1 MDLYMARQ
9 PIFDRNKAVLGYE
22 LLFRDGIQSCF
33 PSVDGSVATSCVLS
47 QSFFAED
54 IEQVVLKR
62 KAFINFPENLLLN
75 RTPTLFPK
83 DHLVVEI
90 LETVRLTEE
99 VFQALNELHGH
110 GYVLAL
116 DDFVF
121 TDGYEQLFP
130 IIAIVKIDIRITPLN
145 VLQRFLPRFKPHPMK
160 LLAEKV
166 ETEEEL
172 QRCMDLG
179 FDYFQGYFFDK
190 PQTIRSKSPGS
201 SRLALV
207 QLMAEIA
214 REELLIDDLVKIIG
228 HDVGISYSL
237 LRYINS
243 AFFFRGSEIS
253 SIRQALL
260 RLGEEGIRR
269 LIPVLA
275 MSHAGIG
282 KPSELIRTAV
292 IRAKF
297 CEIVAA
303 KLSMEDAGLRKEIP
317 EWFLTGLFS
326 VIDAILDEPMEK
338 VLARI
343 SLSSKIRTALLK
355 RKGPMADA
363 VALIRAYETGD
374 WCQVIDLSKGF
385 EFSSDSVPA
394 IYWEAVSWADAL
406 AAVL

>member
-9 PIFDRNKAVLGYE
+9 PILDRNKTLFGYE
-22 LLFRDGIQSCF
+22 LLFRDGLQSCF
-33 PSVDGSVATSCVLS
+33 PSVDGDVATSCVLS

-54 IEQVVLKR
+54 IEQIVQKR

-83 DHLVVEI
+83 DHLIVEI

-99 VFQALNELHGH
+99 LFQALKDLHGQ
-110 GYVLAL
+110 GYALAL

-121 TDGYEQLFP
+121 ADGFEKIFP
-130 IIAIVKIDIRITPLN
+130 IIAIVKIDIRITPPDE
-145 VLQRFLPRFKPHPMK
+145 LQRFLPRFKPYPMK

-179 FDYFQGYFFDK
+179 FDYFQGYFFSK
-190 PQTIRSKSPGS
+190 PQTIQSKSPGS

-214 REELLIDDLVKIIG
+214 REEIVIDELIKIIG
-228 HDVGISYSL
+228 HDVGVSYSL

-243 AFFFRGSEIS
+243 AFYFRGSEIS

-260 RLGEEGIRR
+260 RLGEQGIRR
-269 LIPVLA
+269 FIPILA

-282 KPSELIRTAV
+282 KPGELIRMAV

-303 KLSMEDAGLRKEIP
+303 KLSLENAGLRKEIP

-326 VIDAILDEPMEK
+326 VIDAILDEPMQK

-343 SLSSKIRTALLK
+343 SLSSNIRTALLN
-355 RKGPMADA
+355 RKGQMADA
-363 VALIRAYETGD
+363 VALIQAYETGD
-374 WCQVIDLSKGF
+374 WNTVSGLSMRFGI
-385 EFSSDSVPA
+385 SSDAVPRM
-394 IYWEAVSWADAL
+394 YWDAVSWADAL
-406 AAVL
+406 SAVL